1 MATLSLYR
9 TSENN
14 VTYSVSGATAGHTY
28 RIDVYYYN
36 SYNSRWQWSTKVD
49 NLAGSTSYFGYL
61 TVGDNQTY
69 TFRLWDSTIS
79 GQAASATL
87 EPYAKPEVK
96 VAIKNY
102 LDGNY
107 GNNGQTGL
115 FDGYAL
121 GEAGSTFHVSDEH
134 TQYATYSVR
143 YVFKYY
149 TLSNSDVTYTNP
161 SQGHMIVAGLSVNV
175 YYETRPVTISAWCDA
190 GVSSYRITSKVNDS
204 NYITVSS
211 TSTGLATLSIKP
223 NTGVTIG
230 SITVNSGYK
239 IPYLLSQNSASD
251 LFGWHGPTSF
261 TGAYTSLDTSYNRR
275 IKVGATLTLY
285 YPYTQRVYIDGAF
298 TEQDSRSDNTNNQVT
313 ISSLSLY
320 QRYAGYSNDYEFQY
334 ALVGSSSTRYTAYNT
349 VTLTASTTTTIY
361 LYFQRKIKSVA
372 PVISGVSTTRRTAT
386 ISWSKNGGQ
395 YGSWILYYGTSTS
408 SMQSM
413 TVTSSP
419 VAVSGLNPGQTYIF
433 YVRNSV
439 SSSDYKDSS
448 SVSAATLA
456 LIGTFAWTSS
466 DSTLIV
472 QGQPIKNLTASAWS
486 TLINK
491 VSACGGATSSIP
503 AAAPSAKITESH
515 FNQMR
520 SAILNLAGAGSIT
533 GSVSSG
539 STVIKATMFA
549 NHDLSLKN
557 AINRAIANR
566 NSQ

>member
-14 VTYSVSGATAGHTY
+14 VTYSVSGALAGHTY

-143 YVFKYY
+143 YIFKYY

-161 SQGHMIVAGLSVNV
+161 RQGHMIVAGLSVNV
-175 YYETRPVTISAWCDA
+175 YYETRPVTISAWCDT
-190 GVSSYRITSKVNDS
+190 GVSSYRVTSKVNDS

-223 NTGVTIG
+223 NTGVSIG

-298 TEQDSRSDNTNNQVT
+298 KEQDSRSDNTNNQVT

-372 PVISGVSTTRRTAT
+372 PVISSVSTTRRTAT
-386 ISWSKNGGQ
+386 VNWSKNGGQ
-395 YGSWILYYGTSTS
+395 SGSWILYYGTSTS
-408 SMQSM
+408 SMQSI
-413 TVTSSP
+413 VITSSP
-419 VAVSGLNPGQTYIF
+419 VTVAGLSPGQAYTF

-439 SSSDYKDSS
+439 SSSDYKDSN

-466 DSTLIV
+466 DATYIV
-472 QGQPIKNLTASAWS
+472 KGQPVKNLTASAWS
-486 TLINK
+486 TLIGK
-491 VSACGGATSSIP
+491 VAICGGTTSAI
-503 AAAPSAKITESH
+503 PSASVGARITASH

-520 SAILNLAGAGSIT
+520 SAILSLPGAGSIAD
-533 GSVSSG
+533 SVSSG
-539 STVIKATMFA
+539 NTVIKATMFA

-557 AINRAIANR
+557 AINRAIANS

>member
-9 TSENN
+9 TSEKN

-36 SYNSRWQWSTKVD
+36 SYASQWKWSTKVN
-49 NLAGSTSYFGYL
+49 NLVGSTSYFGYL

-87 EPYAKPEVK
+87 EPYATPTVEVK
-96 VAIKNY
+96 IYNYFDNVSAPSLGLSNGHHDLAPGTSFRIADGSLYQKYSAIY
-102 LDGNY
+102 D
-107 GNNGQTGL
+107 
-115 FDGYAL
+115 
-121 GEAGSTFHVSDEH
+121 
-134 TQYATYSVR
+134 
-143 YVFKYY
+143 FKYY
-149 TLSNSDVTYTNP
+149 TLSNASGQYTNP
-161 SQGHMIVAGLSVNV
+161 YQSIMVVAGLYVNV

-190 GVSSYRITSKVNDS
+190 GVSSYRVTSKVNGS

-223 NTGVTIG
+223 NTGVSIG

-239 IPYLLSQNSASD
+239 MPYLLSQNSASD
-251 LFGWHGPTSF
+251 LSGWHGPTSF

-372 PVISGVSTTRRTAT
+372 PVISSVSTTRRAAT
-386 ISWSKNGGQ
+386 VNWSKNGGQ
-395 YGSWILYYGTSTS
+395 SGSWILYYGTSTS
-408 SMQSM
+408 SMQSIAI
-413 TVTSSP
+413 TSSP
-419 VAVSGLNPGQTYIF
+419 VTVAGLSPGQAYTF
-433 YVRNSV
+433 YVRNSA
-439 SSSDYKDSS
+439 SSSDYKDSN

-456 LIGTFAWTSS
+456 LIGAFAWTSS
-466 DSTLIV
+466 DAVYIV
-472 QGQPIKNLTASAWS
+472 KGQPVKNLTASAWS
-486 TLINK
+486 TLIGK
-491 VSACGGATSSIP
+491 VAICGGTTSAI
-503 AAAPSAKITESH
+503 PSASVGTRITASH

-520 SAILNLAGAGSIT
+520 SAILSLPGAGSIAD
-533 GSVSSG
+533 SVSSG
-539 STVIKATMFA
+539 NTVIKATTFA

-557 AINRAIANR
+557 AINRAIANS